1 MHQAVNEGE
10 GEAITIEMD
19 EEEEDLE
26 DLIIAEDED
35 EGIEEDT

>member
-1 MHQAVNEGE
+1 
-10 GEAITIEMD
+10 MD